1 MLIYYIKLL
10 LNCNP
15 PLRHSEFLL
24 HLFSMDQSKAP
35 LDLPRRRVGRP
46 NGEPSKVVRLPVR
59 LLPAVQ
65 ALAEL
70 PAGALLPS
78 PLPSSLK
85 LPLFGHKVRA
95 GFPSPA
101 DDYVEAWLDLNEH
114 LIEHKE
120 ATFFVQATG
129 DSMIGAGIQEG
140 ALLVV
145 DRALEARHNDIV
157 IAVVDGELTVKR
169 LEKRRGK
176 IRLIAENPAY
186 APIEFK
192 EGQELVV
199 WGVVTSIIQK
209 LK

>member
-1 MLIYYIKLL
+1 MTH
-10 LNCNP
+10 P
-15 PLRHSEFLL
+15 PKPAHGGARPG
-24 HLFSMDQSKAP
+24 A
-35 LDLPRRRVGRP
+35 GRP
-46 NGEPSKVVRLPVR
+46 KGEPSKVVRLPAR

-65 ALAEL
+65 ALSEL
-70 PAGALLPS
+70 PAGTMLPS
-78 PLPSSLK
+78 PVTAQLK
-85 LPLFGHKVRA
+85 LPMFGHRVRA

-101 DDYVEAWLDLNEH
+101 DDYIEAWLDLNEH

-120 ATFFVQATG
+120 ATFFVQASG
-129 DSMIGAGIQEG
+129 DSMTGAGIQEG
-140 ALLVV
+140 TLLVV
-145 DRALEARHNDIV
+145 DRALEPSHGDIV

-192 EGQELVV
+192 EGQELMV

>member
-1 MLIYYIKLL
+1 MAR
-10 LNCNP
+10 NP
-15 PLRHSEFLL
+15 KSTQPKPAHGGARPG
-24 HLFSMDQSKAP
+24 A
-35 LDLPRRRVGRP
+35 GRP
-46 NGEPSKVVRLPVR
+46 KGEPSKVVRLPAR
-59 LLPAVQ
+59 LLPSVQ
-65 ALAEL
+65 ALMEL
-70 PAGALLPS
+70 PAGAMLPS
-78 PLPSSLK
+78 PVSPPLA

-95 GFPSPA
+95 GIPSPV

-120 ATFFVQATG
+120 ATFFVQAAG

-140 ALLVV
+140 TLLLV
-145 DRALEARHNDIV
+145 DRALEPRHNDIV

-192 EGQELVV
+192 EGQEMVV
-199 WGVVTSIIQK
+199 WGVVRSVIRK

>member
-1 MLIYYIKLL
+1 
-10 LNCNP
+10 
-15 PLRHSEFLL
+15 
-24 HLFSMDQSKAP
+24 
-35 LDLPRRRVGRP
+35 
-46 NGEPSKVVRLPVR
+46 VR

-65 ALAEL
+65 ALVEL
-70 PAGALLPS
+70 PAGAMLPS
-78 PLPSSLK
+78 PVPSPLR

-140 ALLVV
+140 TLLVV
-145 DRALEARHNDIV
+145 DRALEPRHNDIV

-176 IRLIAENPAY
+176 VRLIAENPAF

>member
-1 MLIYYIKLL
+1 MA
-10 LNCNP
+10 
-15 PLRHSEFLL
+15 RHPKPTP
-24 HLFSMDQSKAP
+24 SKP
-35 LDLPRRRVGRP
+35 VHGGPRPGAGRP
-46 NGEPSKVVRLPVR
+46 KGEPSRVIRLPER
-59 LLPAVQ
+59 LLPSVQ
-65 ALAEL
+65 ALMEL
-70 PAGALLPS
+70 PAGAMLPS
-78 PLPSSLK
+78 PVTPPLA

-120 ATFFVQATG
+120 ATFFVQAAG

-140 ALLVV
+140 TLLLV
-145 DRALEARHNDIV
+145 DRALAPRHNDIV

-176 IRLIAENPAY
+176 VRLLAENPAY

-192 EGQELVV
+192 EGQELMV
-199 WGVVTSIIQK
+199 WGVVRCIIRK